1 MSSTRAQDG
10 AEPTPGGPEEPRTA
24 PGGPEEPRT
33 EKWGIV
39 HDAHTTEEVEA
50 KPGIPM
56 KAGCETRDDAWNRA
70 SKESKPT
77 MKAPPPEFIRQ
88 FGPVAQTATRN
99 FAEAVALSASG
110 TGPLA
115 DQSPPAGSPT
125 SQPGF
130 GKNRDGSARA
140 RGPAALAEPNDQQ
153 KPDDRDGSCRARA
166 AAAGPWLTQGAAE
179 LNDQQLKP
187 EDWKAEGWREV
198 SCWKTPRLMAKEG
211 TLLWLLH
218 REHGWHQVR
227 AGDDDTSHPND
238 RATSASSA
246 PPSHRAP
253 PATTSGDP
261 TAAMP

>member
-50 KPGIPM
+50 KPGIPWQTYQ
-56 KAGCETRDDAWNRA
+56 KPGETHNDTWDQLP
-70 SKESKPT
+70 KESKPT

-125 SQPGF
+125 SQLGF

-153 KPDDRDGSCRARA
+153 KPDD
-166 AAAGPWLTQGAAE
+166 
-179 LNDQQLKP
+179 
-187 EDWKAEGWREV
+187 WKAAGWREV